1 MVRSFVLENLQ
12 IILKEIGSGRAPIAA
27 IGGFDEALEFAQL
40 IKEVGFK
47 LVAVSDKGSGIVDI
61 GGNGGLNVSK
71 LISNKKEGKSFGEMD
86 LEKVRRTKPEFL
98 MKMEVDVLVP
108 VNGRGVIN
116 KDNASDV
123 RAKVIVQRCRGLITR
138 EASKILEEK
147 MIPVIALYS

>member
-1 MVRSFVLENLQ
+1 MGHSFVLENLQ
-12 IILKEIGSGRAPIAA
+12 IILKETGTGRAPIAA
-27 IGGFDEALEFAQL
+27 IGGFDDALEFAQL

-98 MKMEVDVLVP
+98 MRMEVDVLVP
-108 VNGRGVIN
+108 INGRGVIN
-116 KDNASDV
+116 KDNAGDV

-147 MIPVIALYS
+147 MIPVIQVYS

>member
-1 MVRSFVLENLQ
+1 M
-12 IILKEIGSGRAPIAA
+12 GRAPIAA
-27 IGGFDEALEFAQL
+27 IGGFDEALEFAEL

-47 LVAVSDKGSGIVDI
+47 LVAVSDQNFGIVDI

-71 LISNKKEGKSFGEMD
+71 LISHKKKGKSFGEID

-98 MKMEVDVLVP
+98 MRMEVDVLVP
-108 VNGRGVIN
+108 INGKGVIN

-147 MIPVIALYS
+147 MIPVIQVYS

>member
-1 MVRSFVLENLQ
+1 MVKSFVLENLQ
-12 IILKEIGSGRAPIAA
+12 IILKETGTGRAPIAA
-27 IGGFDEALEFAQL
+27 IGGFDEALEFAEL
-40 IKEVGFK
+40 IKKVGFK
-47 LVAVSDKGSGIVDI
+47 LVAVSDQGSGIVDI

-71 LISNKKEGKSFGEMD
+71 LIRQKKKGKSFGEMD

-98 MKMEVDVLVP
+98 MRMEVDVLVP
-108 VNGRGVIN
+108 INGRGVIN

-147 MIPVIALYS
+147 MIPVIQVYS

>member
-1 MVRSFVLENLQ
+1 
-12 IILKEIGSGRAPIAA
+12 
-27 IGGFDEALEFAQL
+27 
-40 IKEVGFK
+40 
-47 LVAVSDKGSGIVDI
+47 
-61 GGNGGLNVSK
+61 
-71 LISNKKEGKSFGEMD
+71 MD